1 MPTDIKDTIQSL
13 LPGIINKIPI
23 GIALID
29 SNSRIRFV
37 NDQLMQ
43 LTHLTKGQLIGNHC
57 QEIFGSIA
65 SAIDDSIS
73 GQVHHFALD
82 LKEYEASLTVDLI
95 PFQADSGDL
104 FISVNVHSMNTGNTN
119 SKIKAFR
126 ASINMDL
133 SEILEASFDGIWIC
147 DSEGYVRMINKASSI
162 MNQLDPKSVVGKT
175 MEELVASGV
184 VDRSVTLE
192 VFKQRKPVTF
202 IQNMPGGRKILATGS
217 PVIDQNGEISLVVVN
232 ERDITELSDLR
243 IDLEKS
249 KKLIEDYQ
257 SELNELSSRN
267 QLFSVISSQSSDVNH
282 VKSLVKKASKSD
294 VPILVQGEQ
303 GTGKKEL
310 ARSIHLASKR
320 QNYPFVHYECGA
332 LPAEII
338 EKELFGSISG
348 QTGEIGA
355 IEVAEQGTLY
365 LEDIAKLPRPL
376 QAKLVKLL
384 DERQTFNLSPS
395 REAKYNFRLMVS
407 NTTPLH
413 LEVKN
418 GNLRDDLFYQISI
431 VTINV
436 PPLRGRL
443 VDLPALVD
451 FYLRQYNEKNEDHV
465 SSNPRVISVL
475 SQYDF
480 PGNLRELA
488 NLIEQLAVLTTSKK
502 IEVGDLPP
510 YILPESSWSIKQ
522 NKNEHYSLSQAVEI
536 LEKQLITEAFGLYS
550 NQIQVAERL
559 GINQS
564 TLSRKLKKYNIKTNG
579 KK

>member
-1 MPTDIKDTIQSL
+1 MPIYIDNTIQSL

-37 NDQLMQ
+37 NDQLIRLSQ
-43 LTHLTKGQLIGNHC
+43 LTKSQLIGNHC

-65 SAIDDSIS
+65 SFIDDSIA
-73 GQVHHFALD
+73 GQVHHFALE
-82 LKEYEASLTVDLI
+82 LKAYGAPLTVDLI
-95 PFQADSGDL
+95 PIQADSGDL
-104 FISVNVHSMNTGNTN
+104 FVSINVHSNHNRDTS
-119 SKIKAFR
+119 SKITAFK

-162 MNQLDPKSVVGKT
+162 MNQLDPGAVVGKT
-175 MEELVASGV
+175 MEELVANGV

-217 PVIDQNGEISLVVVN
+217 PVIDQNGDISLVVVN

-267 QLFSVISSQSSDVNH
+267 QLFSVISSLSSDVNQ

-294 VPILVQGEQ
+294 VSILVQGEQ

-320 QNYPFVHYECGA
+320 QKYPFVHYECGA

-338 EKELFGSISG
+338 EKELFGTLSG
-348 QTGEIGA
+348 EMGEIGA
-355 IEVAEQGTLY
+355 VEVVDQGTLY
-365 LEDIAKLPRPL
+365 LEDIAKLPLPL
-376 QAKLVKLL
+376 QTKLLKLL
-384 DERQTFNLSPS
+384 DDRQPSNLS
-395 REAKYNFRLMVS
+395 REKKNNFRLMVS
-407 NTTPLH
+407 NATPLN

-418 GNLRDDLFYQISI
+418 GNLRGDLFYLISV

-436 PPLRGRL
+436 PPLRKRL

-451 FYLRQYNEKNEDHV
+451 FYLKRYNQKNEDHI
-465 SSNPRVISVL
+465 SSNPRVLSVL
-475 SQYDF
+475 SQYSF

-488 NLIEQLAVLTTSKK
+488 NLVEQLAVLTTSKK

-510 YILPESSWSIKQ
+510 YIIPDGSWSLKQ
-522 NKNEHYSLSQAVEI
+522 NKNEHSSLSHAVEM
-536 LEKQLITEAFGLYS
+536 LEKQMITEAFGLYS

-564 TLSRKLKKYNIKTNG
+564 TLSRKLKRYEIKVSG

>member
-1 MPTDIKDTIQSL
+1 MPTYIDNTIQSL

-37 NDQLMQ
+37 NDQLIRLFQ
-43 LTHLTKGQLIGNHC
+43 LTKSQLIGNHC
-57 QEIFGSIA
+57 QEIFGSI
-65 SAIDDSIS
+65 SSFIDDSIAD
-73 GQVHHFALD
+73 QVHHFSLE
-82 LKEYEASLTVDLI
+82 LKAYEASLAVDLI
-95 PFQADSGDL
+95 PIQTDSGDL
-104 FISVNVHSMNTGNTN
+104 FISINVHSNHNRDTS
-119 SKIKAFR
+119 SKIKAFK

-162 MNQLDPKSVVGKT
+162 MNQLDPGSVVGKT

-202 IQNMPGGRKILATGS
+202 IQNMHGGRKILATGS
-217 PVIDQNGEISLVVVN
+217 PVIDKNGEVSLVVVN

-243 IDLEKS
+243 TDLEKS

-257 SELNELSSRN
+257 SELNELSTRN

-294 VPILVQGEQ
+294 VSILVQGEQ

-320 QNYPFVHYECGA
+320 QKYPFMHYECGA

-338 EKELFGSISG
+338 ERELFGIA
-348 QTGEIGA
+348 TAEFEEVGA
-355 IEVAEQGTLY
+355 IEVADKGTLY
-365 LEDIAKLPRPL
+365 LEDIAKLPLHL
-376 QAKLVKLL
+376 QSRLVKLL
-384 DERQTFNLSPS
+384 DDNQVPSLLSAHGP
-395 REAKYNFRLMVS
+395 KNNFRLMVS
-407 NTTPLH
+407 NVTPLN

-418 GNLRDDLFYQISI
+418 GNLREDLFYQISI

-436 PPLRGRL
+436 PPLRTRL
-443 VDLPALVD
+443 VDLSALVD
-451 FYLRQYNEKNEDHV
+451 FYLKRYNEKNEDHI

-475 SQYDF
+475 SQYSF

-488 NLIEQLAVLTTSKK
+488 NLIEQLAALTTSKK

-510 YILPESSWSIKQ
+510 NILPDSSWSLKQ
-522 NKNEHYSLSQAVEI
+522 NKNEHFSLSQAVEI
-536 LEKQLITEAFGLYS
+536 LEKQMITEAFGLYS
-550 NQIQVAERL
+550 NQIQVAEQL

-564 TLSRKLKKYNIKTNG
+564 TLSRKLKKYEIKING